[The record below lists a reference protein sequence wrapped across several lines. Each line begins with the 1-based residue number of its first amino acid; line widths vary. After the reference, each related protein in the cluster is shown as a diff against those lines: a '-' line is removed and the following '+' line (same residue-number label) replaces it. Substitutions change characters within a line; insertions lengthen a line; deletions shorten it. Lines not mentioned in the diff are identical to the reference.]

1 MDVVSKIIEDG
12 KQTDLVEIVFSKS
25 FDKIRNSLLRLVRFV
40 DIGGFVDYR
49 CLNFLF
55 IVLHIINCTYNGV
68 SEHG

>member
-12 KQTDLVEIVFSKS
+12 KQTDLVEIDFSKS

-40 DIGGFVDYR
+40 DIGGIVDYR

>member
-1 MDVVSKIIEDG
+1 MDVVSKIIEDV
-12 KQTDLVEIVFSKS
+12 KQTDLVEIDFSKS

-40 DIGGFVDYR
+40 DIGGIVDYR

>member
-1 MDVVSKIIEDG
+1 MDGVSKIIEDG
-12 KQTDLVEIVFSKS
+12 KQTDLVEIDFSKS

-40 DIGGFVDYR
+40 DIGGIVDYR
-49 CLNFLF
+49 CLNFIF

>member
-12 KQTDLVEIVFSKS
+12 KQTDLVEIDFSKS

-40 DIGGFVDYR
+40 DIGGIIDYR